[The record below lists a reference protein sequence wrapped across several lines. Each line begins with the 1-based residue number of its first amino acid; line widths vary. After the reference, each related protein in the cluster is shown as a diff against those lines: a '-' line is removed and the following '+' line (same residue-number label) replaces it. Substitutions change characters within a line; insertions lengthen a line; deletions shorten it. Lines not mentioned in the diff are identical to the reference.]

1 MPLVR
6 VLVVEDFAPFRR
18 LIASTLGKK
27 PELSIVCEVSDGL
40 EAVQKAQELQPDLI
54 VLDIGLP
61 SLNGIEAARRIR
73 KVSPESKILFL
84 SQESA
89 ADAVQE
95 ALGLGG
101 LGYVVKIRAGSELLP
116 AVEAVLRGEQFVSSG
131 LTGHWFLAQAPLLR
145 QREGLPS
152 PAPGKEETTRNHRA
166 HFYADDESL
175 LLGFTRF
182 VESALRAGNTAI
194 VIATESHL
202 KSLLQKLQAHGVDC
216 AAAIEQG
223 RYIPL
228 DVEETLSTII
238 VNDQLDPVRFSKVV
252 GDLMAAAAKG
262 AKGERPRIA
271 ACGEAAPTL
280 WAQGHADA
288 AIRLEHLWDEIARTH
303 DVDILC
309 GYMLTRNQPEQGQ
322 NVHKKIRG
330 EHSSVDS
337 E

>member
-6 VLVVEDFAPFRR
+6 VLVVEDFVPFQRF
-18 LIASTLGKK
+18 IASTLGKK
-27 PELSIVCEVSDGL
+27 PELWIVCEVSDGL

-54 VLDIGLP
+54 LLDIGLP

-131 LTGHWFLAQAPLLR
+131 LTGHWFPAQAPLLR
-145 QREGLPS
+145 QRESLPS
-152 PAPGKEETTRNHRA
+152 PAPEKGETTRNHRA

-182 VESALRAGNTAI
+182 VESALKAGNTAI
-194 VIATESHL
+194 VIATQSNL
-202 KSLLQKLQAHGVDC
+202 KGLLQRLQAHGVDC

-223 RYIPL
+223 LYIPL

-238 VNDQLDPVRFSKVV
+238 VNDQPDPVRFSKVV
-252 GDLMAAAAKG
+252 GDLIAAAVMA
-262 AKGERPRIA
+262 AKGERPRVA
-271 ACGEAAPTL
+271 VCGEGAPTL

-309 GYMLTRNQPEQGQ
+309 GYVSTRIQREQGQ
-322 NVHKKIRG
+322 DVHKKIWA

-337 E
+337 D